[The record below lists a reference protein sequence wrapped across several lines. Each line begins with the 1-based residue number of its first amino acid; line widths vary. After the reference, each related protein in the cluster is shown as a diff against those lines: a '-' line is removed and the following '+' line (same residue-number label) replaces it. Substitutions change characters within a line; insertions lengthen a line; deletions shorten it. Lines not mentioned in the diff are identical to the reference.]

1 MFCRKCGADIP
12 EDSQFCISCGV
23 AVVKPS
29 PISTVPSQNPPV
41 VTPSIGE
48 PPPPIQSIA
57 TPDDTKS
64 NSTRKGETLLGI
76 GLIALVFRAVYD
88 LWDFNFLRP
97 VFDPLL
103 WLLAVALYLLYRR
116 LHRRAGKANEPEN
129 HEQEKQ
135 ETSRWA
141 RLGIFLGVALTSA
154 ILAAFVFVKD
164 SPSAADLTEKL
175 TKTFLTVGLAVWGL
189 SEIVAGRWLTIKRT
203 CIAAVA
209 VYGIA
214 FALVAVFL
222 GKPLAAKMAELDAQ
236 QTELDRRYAET
247 ATGKTLLQPQSFASA
262 QVAATTLAEF
272 EQYTD
277 VTESVNRRKE
287 ALLLERDDPSVRV
300 RWVVYFEATR
310 AAESAT
316 KELYRFAAEPSRQ
329 VHVENGVVIIADP
342 DGYNILMDAVN
353 KAAGKLR
360 QASAALGEPA
370 PKEAKDQR

>member
-12 EDSQFCISCGV
+12 EDSQFCISCGE
-23 AVVKPS
+23 AVVTPS
-29 PISTVPSQNPPV
+29 PISTVPSQNLPV
-41 VTPSIGE
+41 VTPSIEE

-76 GLIALVFRAVYD
+76 GLIALVLRAVYD
-88 LWDFNFLRP
+88 LWDFNFLRL

-103 WLLAVALYLLYRR
+103 WLLAVLLYLLYRR
-116 LHRRAGKANEPEN
+116 LHRPVEKANEPEN

-175 TKTFLTVGLAVWGL
+175 TKTSLTLGLAVWGL
-189 SEIVAGRWLTIKRT
+189 SEFVAGRWLTIKRT

-209 VYGIA
+209 VYGVA

-247 ATGKTLLQPQSFASA
+247 ATGKTLLQP
-262 QVAATTLAEF
+262 
-272 EQYTD
+272 
-277 VTESVNRRKE
+277 
-287 ALLLERDDPSVRV
+287 
-300 RWVVYFEATR
+300 
-310 AAESAT
+310 
-316 KELYRFAAEPSRQ
+316 
-329 VHVENGVVIIADP
+329 
-342 DGYNILMDAVN
+342 
-353 KAAGKLR
+353 
-360 QASAALGEPA
+360 
-370 PKEAKDQR
+370 